1 MRKLKNGKIETV
13 ICNCCGKTLKSEQGY
28 LKEECVNIE
37 HVFGY
42 FSKKD
47 GIRQK
52 LDLCEDCF
60 DKIVAS
66 FVIPVEES
74 EENELL

>member
-13 ICNCCGKTLKSEQGY
+13 VCNCCGKILQLEQGY
-28 LKEECVNIE
+28 LKEDCVSIE

-52 LDLCEDCF
+52 LDLCEECF
-60 DKIVAS
+60 DRITAS
-66 FVIPVEES
+66 FRIPVEES
-74 EENELL
+74 EEKELL

>member
-13 ICNCCGKTLKSEQGY
+13 VCNCCGKKLNSEKGY
-28 LKEECVNIE
+28 LKEECINIE

-60 DKIVAS
+60 DRIAAS
-66 FVIPVEES
+66 FMIPVEES